1 MQSTALRISLLAIAL
16 FFTSAPLEAQSD
28 ESTRVRLSHPGVEVL
43 KTDLQRILNLTD
55 QVEQRQWQNIADFI
69 DTFVYGVDY
78 ERPLHVEVLLG
89 VDPISYM
96 LMFPLDDGF
105 QTFRDNIE
113 GLGYELRRDSANKS
127 L

>member
-69 DTFVYGVDY
+69 DTFV
-78 ERPLHVEVLLG
+78 
-89 VDPISYM
+89 
-96 LMFPLDDGF
+96 
-105 QTFRDNIE
+105 
-113 GLGYELRRDSANKS
+113 
-127 L
+127 